1 MVHFKTHNLIISAV
15 CVHHTTICA
24 FWKNE
29 LPSLYLCLCL
39 LSNSLTCSLLLW
51 LSENF
56 QGLTVLF
63 YVGLISLII
72 TALRFVYV
80 TRCSNILLLLMFYLH
95 MDRVGSSKL

>member
-15 CVHHTTICA
+15 CVHHGTISA

-29 LPSLYLCLCL
+29 PPSLYLCLCL
-39 LSNSLTCSLLLW
+39 LSNSLTCFLLLW
-51 LSENF
+51 LSVNF
-56 QGLTVLF
+56 PGLTVLF
-63 YVGLISLII
+63 YVGLISLIT

-95 MDRVGSSKL
+95 MNRFGSSKL